1 MDKLGPPGG
10 IPTTTLKHQLENIA
24 TSWFL
29 RQITSNTATFKISHW
44 RKEGNGNPLVSVLV
58 WEMA

>member
-29 RQITSNTATFKISHW
+29 RQITANTTTFKILQEQR
-44 RKEGNGNPLVSVLV
+44 RKWQPTPVSVLV
-58 WEMA
+58 WEMP